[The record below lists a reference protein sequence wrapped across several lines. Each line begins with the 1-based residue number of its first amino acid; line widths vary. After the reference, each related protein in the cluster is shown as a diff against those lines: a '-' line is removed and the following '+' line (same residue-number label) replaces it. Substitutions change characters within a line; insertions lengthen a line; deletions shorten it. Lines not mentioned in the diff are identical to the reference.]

1 MINQVV
7 LVGRTTKDI
16 ELAYTR
22 NNKAYTKFTLAV
34 NRGFKDEQ
42 GTKTSKATNKP
53 TLFEL

>member
-22 NNKAYTKFTLAV
+22 NNKAYTKL
-34 NRGFKDEQ
+34 KYD
-42 GTKTSKATNKP
+42 KTIKK
-53 TLFEL
+53 EEWVQ

>member
-22 NNKAYTKFTLAV
+22 NNKAYTKFTLAYGDV
-34 NRGFKDEQ
+34 RMWF
-42 GTKTSKATNKP
+42 
-53 TLFEL
+53 LWLC